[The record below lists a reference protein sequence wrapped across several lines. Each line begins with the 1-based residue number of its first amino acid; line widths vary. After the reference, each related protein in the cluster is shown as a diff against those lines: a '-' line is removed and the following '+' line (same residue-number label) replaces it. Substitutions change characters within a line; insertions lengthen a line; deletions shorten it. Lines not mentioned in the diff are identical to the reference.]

1 MKRSSLKTFLTKAL
15 ASLLIALTLVPSL
28 ASCSDTEEI
37 DDTII
42 PVYTFYGI
50 KGEGT
55 TDEAIRAVELSIN
68 RILMSRYTF
77 AVDFRLFFEDEY
89 EEALNAAIKEVEE
102 YEESEDDTEESLA
115 SGELPSYTYTE
126 DKVIELLESGKDFEF
141 KAPRVD
147 IILCKDSEQYFELA
161 NSKKLVAIDTTLE
174 NEGKILSEYIHPTLL
189 SLAKIG
195 RKTFGVPN
203 NAAMGEYEYI
213 VFDKQY
219 LDEHKYDYKTMKSLE
234 DLEDYLSLIK
244 EKNENVIP
252 LKKAGTPVGYEYL
265 FGDNSPFYI
274 SPTTTTS
281 GEATGRIYG
290 TLDTSFYSFIIDDYA
305 TLIGKYRSL
314 GYLAD
319 PSDKNKDFAVTFVK
333 GTPSDIDA
341 LEKETGKEYEYIV
354 YKTPVA
360 TTKSIDTVYS
370 ISSSVST
377 TEVTTVIDII
387 VALFTDE
394 QIKNYFYYGIQGE
407 HYILDDNDLVEPIKN
422 GDTDKF
428 DYVMENKYTGNIYL
442 AKQKQGENGKIYD
455 DIKQINLATSLS
467 LTSGFA
473 YIPKTYTVGDKTLTE
488 PNYVEIMTGILG
500 EGVLKL
506 NDGSF
511 GIVNYDEFKASMET
525 SLKELAEESVTTAYS
540 EKILADY
547 VAKNS
552 DFLSSEEFLSQV
564 QKEAV
569 DFVNNSLTSDA
580 TNALKIEYTKQL
592 KTENPDITD
601 EEIAAILDTKITEE
615 AIKGYIDAN
624 FTAVAIQ
631 NHVDKRKNILIANA
645 ETNLSKEYKESAEYK
660 NLMASYVVSEDF
672 KVLVEEYINSQ
683 GDNYIDKKFLAHIG
697 EQITAETEKLQA
709 EASEAILKA
718 IKQFNE
724 TAKSTFNWSDADA
737 ENNLDVNS
745 YSDFVEKRLKAQ
757 YYSVYTNPDAT
768 TTE

>member
-37 DDTII
+37 NDTII

-102 YEESEDDTEESLA
+102 YEEPEDAAEESFA
-115 SGELPSYTYTE
+115 SGELPPYTYTE

-147 IILCKDSEQYFELA
+147 IVLCKDSEQYFELA

-203 NAAMGEYEYI
+203 NTAMGEYEYI

-265 FGDNSPFYI
+265 FGDKSPFYI

-290 TLDTSFYSFIIDDYA
+290 TMDTDLNAFIIEDYA

-319 PSDKNKDFAVTFVK
+319 PSDNNKDFAVTFVK

-370 ISSSVST
+370 ISSTVST
-377 TEVTTVIDII
+377 TEVTTLIDII

-407 HYILDDNDLVEPIKN
+407 HYILDDNDLVEPIKD
-422 GDTDKF
+422 GDTNKF
-428 DYVMENKYTGNIYL
+428 VYVMENKYTGNVYL
-442 AKQKQGENGKIYD
+442 AKQKKGENGKIYD

-488 PNYVEIMTGILG
+488 PNYVEIMTNVLG
-500 EGVLKL
+500 DSILKL

-511 GIVNYDEFKASMET
+511 GIVNYDEFKESIKD
-525 SLKELAEESVTTAYS
+525 SLKESAEKSIQTSYS
-540 EKILADY
+540 DKILTNY

-552 DFLSSEEFLSQV
+552 AHLSSEEFLSNV
-564 QKEAV
+564 EILAKDAV
-569 DFVNNSLTSDA
+569 NASLRNNA
-580 TNALKIEYTKQL
+580 VNALTTEYTKQL
-592 KTENPDITD
+592 KTENPDITE
-601 EEIAAILDTKITEE
+601 EEIAAALDTKITEE
-615 AIKGYIDAN
+615 AIKNYIDTK
-624 FTAVAIQ
+624 FTADYIET
-631 NHVDKRKNILIANA
+631 LINVNKKDIISQ
-645 ETNLSKEYKESAEYK
+645 EKKKISEDYKLTDEYK
-660 NLMASYVVSEDF
+660 NLIASYIVSEEYNA
-672 KVLVEEYINSQ
+672 LVEEYIIAQVN
-683 GDNYIDKKFLAHIG
+683 KKFVSQI
-697 EQITAETEKLQA
+697 EDQITAEAEKLQSQA
-709 EASEAILKA
+709 VDAVEEAIK
-718 IKQFNE
+718 KFNE
-724 TAKSTFNWSDADA
+724 TAKSTFKWSDADV
-737 ENNLDVNS
+737 ESNLDVNS
-745 YSDFVEKRLKAQ
+745 YSDFFEKRLVSQ
-757 YYSVYTNPDAT
+757 YYSVYTNPDET
-768 TTE
+768 T